1 MKYYVTQLGR
11 EIIDE
16 AGAKKLARVAVA
28 KLKKSKAS
36 PSAIAQARAG
46 QHSLAQTMRGDP
58 RSSARVRAAGNPIGS
73 VSDKVSREVNQAE
86 KETGSERGQNTREVR
101 RQQKGISIGGRD
113 SNRTYRQPRGHAVT
127 ATSIDHP
134 VTRKS
139 IERVGSSGQIRTKPG
154 HFLDKADKSRP
165 QRNLDAMRAALRGR

>member
-1 MKYYVTQLGR
+1 MKYYVTQHGR

-16 AGAKKLARVAVA
+16 AGAKRLARVEAA
-28 KLKKSKAS
+28 KLKKSGGTPA
-36 PSAIAQARAG
+36 AIAQARTG

-58 RSSARVRAAGNPIGS
+58 GSSARVRAAGNPIGA

-101 RQQKGISIGGRD
+101 RQQKGISLGGRD

-139 IERVGSSGQIRTKPG
+139 RERFGSSGQIRTKPG
-154 HFLDKADKSRP
+154 HFSAGADKSRP
-165 QRNLDAMRAALRGR
+165 DRNRAAMLKAMRRS